1 MVAVFAGFLPKPLG
15 RERPMRV
22 TQGQTSFWRPL
33 FLKLGTI
40 DGSVP
45 KPTLKVQF
53 VEKPDVEMVALHAL
67 RFLAPECLEDTSCR
81 HKHMIPPER

>member
-15 RERPMRV
+15 REKPCLMRV

-45 KPTLKVQF
+45 KPTPKVQF
-53 VEKPDVEMVALHAL
+53 VEKPDVEMVAL